1 MPRPRKQGICH
12 VYRITLRL
20 WEGEDDDLIAFLEAA
35 PGGRKVAAAKQA
47 MRGGNLAVDRD
58 DEIDD
63 DDLFDLV
70 DGLLM

>member
-1 MPRPRKQGICH
+1 MPRPRKKGACH

-20 WEGEDDDLIAFLEAA
+20 WEGEDDDLIAFLDAA
-35 PGGRKVAAAKQA
+35 PDGRKVAAVKQA
-47 MRGGNLAVDRD
+47 MRGGNLGLDRD
-58 DEIDD
+58 AEIDD

>member
-1 MPRPRKQGICH
+1 MPRPRKKGSRHI
-12 VYRITLRL
+12 YRITLRL
-20 WEGEDDDLIAFLEAA
+20 WEGEDDDLIAFLDAIA
-35 PGGRKVAAAKQA
+35 PGKRVRAVKQA